1 MTITLTAPTST
12 AAATAGGF
20 DFQMVVHD
28 LYRDI
33 HKGIRAEL
41 FALTSTAGAI
51 DPSNRCDRA
60 AVADHVAAVAGILD
74 SHAHHEDAAIG
85 PALEANLPD
94 LAEQIAADHT
104 LLDAR
109 FAFVTELAAS
119 TVDLDRGGDARRLGH
134 LLYLELGGF
143 VSAYLGHQIVEERV
157 VMPAL
162 EQAIGVEEVIALHMQ
177 ILGSIPPEEMVAGL
191 SMMLPALNLDDR
203 AEMLG
208 GMRLGAPPE
217 AFQGVVGL
225 ARSVLRPADFDALAT
240 RLELG

>member
-1 MTITLTAPTST
+1 MSITLTDPIST
-12 AAATAGGF
+12 APATVGGF

-41 FALTSTAGAI
+41 FALTSAAGGI

-85 PALEANLPD
+85 PVLEANLPD
-94 LAEQIAADHT
+94 LAERIATDHEV
-104 LLDAR
+104 LDAR
-109 FAFVTELAAS
+109 FAFVTELAAA
-119 TVDLDRGGDARRLGH
+119 TVDTNEARRLGH
-134 LLYLELGGF
+134 LLYLELSGF
-143 VSAYLGHQIVEERV
+143 VSAYLNHQLVEERV

-162 EQAIGVEEVIALHMQ
+162 EQAIGVEAVIGLHMQ
-177 ILGSIPPEEMVAGL
+177 ILGSIPPDEMVAGL

-208 GMRLGAPPE
+208 GMRLSAPPE